1 VGGLLTRF
9 AKTKFPHNT
18 QTMIRSLSFILSVS
32 LAQPLLAKEP
42 AGWWN
47 PAWTNRQAI
56 TIDGGADAAN
66 IKENIT
72 DTTVLVRLH
81 DGNFQFA
88 AAAQGGG
95 DLRFVSPDGK
105 KVYPHSIE
113 RFDNLINEGFVWVKV
128 PVVKAG
134 EKTMM
139 SLYYGSAEGGG
150 ATDPTDAYDDSTAL
164 AMQFGQTGENFADS
178 TKNGNNSTNPG
189 VTSDGGI
196 VGASL
201 RLLDT
206 PLVIPASPS
215 LDWKEGQ
222 ELTWSA
228 WIRPAA
234 LQDNAVVFS
243 KSDGT
248 NSFRLILNQGVP
260 TVSSGT
266 RTSPAG
272 EPILAA
278 TWTHLAF
285 VSSDGAIQLYVNGLP
300 YTSLPAALPSI
311 SGDSLLGG
319 LAEGAPAA
327 DTTTFNGEL
336 DSLIISNAARSASWI
351 SLAAANQGASDASQ
365 RTLFLAEVESAG
377 GGDGGHGGG
386 GAMEHIMLFGDI
398 AGNMMFDGWIAIGVC
413 VLMIIVG
420 WTVAIQKFNYLN
432 RIQKATDLFMKKW
445 KAVSRDLTAIDH
457 GDQASISSFGGSADA
472 RSQSI
477 IKHSPLYRIYHIGS
491 EEIANRMSAGK
502 NQQNGLSRRSI
513 IAIRAALDGGLVHE
527 THKLTNG
534 LIYLTIS
541 IAGGPYIGLLGTVV
555 GVMITF
561 AIIAKSGE
569 VDVNSI
575 APGIASALLAT
586 VAGLIVAIPALFIYS
601 YLNSRIKQTT
611 GDMHVFIDEFVAK
624 MAEFYP
630 PMGKPLTRSQLAAAA
645 AAENDKSA

>member
-1 VGGLLTRF
+1 
-9 AKTKFPHNT
+9 
-18 QTMIRSLSFILSVS
+18 MIRIASCLLLALP
-32 LAQPLLAKEP
+32 LAQIHAEDTPKN
-42 AGWWN
+42 WWN
-47 PAWTNRQAI
+47 PAWSERQPL
-56 TIDGGADAAN
+56 TIDASGDGAAIDEDLTNA
-66 IKENIT
+66 
-72 DTTVLVRLH
+72 TVLVRLH
-81 DGNFQFA
+81 DGNFQFLA
-88 AAAQGGG
+88 AAEGGS

-105 KVYPHSIE
+105 KTYPYQIE
-113 RFDNLINEGFVWVKV
+113 RFDNLINEAFVWVQV
-128 PVVKAG
+128 PAIKAG
-134 EKTMM
+134 EKTMV
-139 SLYYGSAEGGG
+139 SLYYGGTEGTGSTN
-150 ATDPTDAYDDSTAL
+150 AADAYDTNTNL
-164 AMQFGQTGENFADS
+164 AMQFGQAGENFTDS
-178 TKNGNNSTNPG
+178 TKNGNNSSNPG

-196 VGASL
+196 IGSSL

-215 LDWKEGQ
+215 LDWSAGQ

-234 LQDNAVVFS
+234 LQNNAVIFS
-243 KSDGT
+243 KTSGDS
-248 NSFRLILNQGVP
+248 SFRLLLNQGSPVIQAN
-260 TVSSGT
+260 GT
-266 RTSPAG
+266 ASQPGEALPAG
-272 EPILAA
+272 TWSHIAFTAA
-278 TWTHLAF
+278 
-285 VSSDGAIQLYVNGLP
+285 DGEIQLYINGLP
-300 YTSLPAALPSI
+300 TGSLTATLPELSADTI
-311 SGDSLLGG
+311 IGG
-319 LAEGAPAA
+319 LAEGVPENGMEK
-327 DTTTFNGEL
+327 FNGEL
-336 DSLIISNAARSASWI
+336 DSLIISDIARSGSWLK
-351 SLAAANQGASDASQ
+351 LAAIQQGASDVAQ
-365 RTLFLAEVESAG
+365 RTVLLGESQSSG

-420 WTVAIQKFNYLN
+420 WTVAVQKFNYLN
-432 RIQKATDLFMKKW
+432 RIQKATELFQNQW

-457 GDQASISSFGGSADA
+457 EDQASISSFGGSADA

-491 EEIANRMSAGK
+491 EEISNRLAPGK
-502 NQQNGLSRRSI
+502 NQRNGLSRRSI

-645 AAENDKSA
+645 ENEKSA

>member
-1 VGGLLTRF
+1 
-9 AKTKFPHNT
+9 
-18 QTMIRSLSFILSVS
+18 MIRIACSLILALP
-32 LAQPLLAKEP
+32 LAQVHAEDSPKN
-42 AGWWN
+42 WWN
-47 PAWTNRQAI
+47 PAWSVRQPL
-56 TIDGGADAAN
+56 TIDASGEAAALGDN
-66 IKENIT
+66 LTESTI
-72 DTTVLVRLH
+72 LVRLH
-81 DGNFQFA
+81 DGNFQFL
-88 AAAQGGG
+88 AAAQGGA

-105 KVYPHSIE
+105 KIYPYQIE
-113 RFDNLINEGFVWVKV
+113 RFDNLINEGFVWVKI

-134 EKTMM
+134 EKTMVD
-139 SLYYGSAEGGG
+139 LYYGGTEGTGS
-150 ATDPTDAYDDSTAL
+150 TSPTDAYDANTSL
-164 AMQFGQTGENFADS
+164 AMQFGQTGENFTDS
-178 TKNGNNSTNPG
+178 TKNANNSSNPG

-196 VGASL
+196 IGSSL

-215 LDWKEGQ
+215 LDWKAGQ

-234 LQDNAVVFS
+234 LQANAVLFS
-243 KSDGT
+243 KSSGDS
-248 NSFRLILNQGVP
+248 SFRLLLNQGSPVIQAGG
-260 TVSSGT
+260 TVS
-266 RTSPAG
+266 PPG
-272 EPILAA
+272 EPLAA
-278 TWTHLAF
+278 GTWSHIAF
-285 VSSDGAIQLYVNGLP
+285 TAADGKIQIYVNGLP
-300 YTSLPAALPSI
+300 TSSLTAALPELSAASI
-311 SGDSLLGG
+311 LGG
-319 LAEGAPAA
+319 LADGIS
-327 DTTTFNGEL
+327 DTDTEKFNGEL
-336 DSLIISNAARSASWI
+336 DSLIISDIARSESWI
-351 SLAAANQGASDASQ
+351 KLAAIQQGASDVAQ
-365 RTLFLAEVESAG
+365 RTVFLGEAQSSG
-377 GGDGGHGGG
+377 GGKDGAHGGG

-398 AGNMMFDGWIAIGVC
+398 AKNMMFDGWIAIGVC
-413 VLMIIVG
+413 VLMIVVG

-432 RIQKATDLFMKKW
+432 KIQKSTELFLSKW

-457 GDQASISSFGGSADA
+457 EDQSSIASFGGSADA

-491 EEIANRMSAGK
+491 EEISNRLAPGK
-502 NQQNGLSRRSI
+502 NQQTGLSRRSI

-527 THKLTNG
+527 THKLTKG
-534 LIYLTIS
+534 LIFLTIS
-541 IAGGPYIGLLGTVV
+541 IAGGPYVGLLGTVV

-611 GDMHVFIDEFVAK
+611 GDMQVFIDEFVAK

-645 AAENDKSA
+645 TKSEPSA